1 MFRAETNNLFRLRE
15 YMDILDGFEE
25 LAADG
30 QRSEIKVP
38 LMHVELSFKVRYF
51 MNKAGAGY
59 CGLLVSGVKGKGLK
73 GKIEAVAAKSYIGR
87 TVYVFLS
94 ELNDG
99 KKFITVPALFEKEP
113 TFDEKLD
120 LDDLIIN
127 TYFHADFKKSP
138 QEVYK
143 EHMCALIGKDISND
157 RDSLRRGILG
167 LPAKGIEILKCYK

>member
-1 MFRAETNNLFRLRE
+1 
-15 YMDILDGFEE
+15 MDILDGFEE
-25 LAADG
+25 IAANE

-51 MNKAGAGY
+51 MNRAGVGY

-73 GKIEAVAAKSYIGR
+73 GKVEAVAAKAYIGR

-99 KKFITVPALFEKEP
+99 KKLITVPALFEKEP
-113 TFDEKLD
+113 TFDDKFD

-127 TYFHADFKKSP
+127 TYFHADFKKPP
-138 QEVYK
+138 QEVYI
-143 EHMCALIGKDISND
+143 EHMDALAGKEISDDKD
-157 RDSLRRGILG
+157 RLCRNILE
-167 LPAKGIEILKCYK
+167 LPVKGIEILRSYK

>member
-1 MFRAETNNLFRLRE
+1 
-15 YMDILDGFEE
+15 MDILDGFEE
-25 LAADG
+25 LTANG

-51 MNKAGAGY
+51 MNIRVGY
-59 CGLLVSGVKGKGLK
+59 CGLLISGVKGIGLK
-73 GKIEAVAAKSYIGR
+73 GKIEAVAAKAYIGR

-99 KKFITVPALFEKEP
+99 KKLITVPALFEKEP
-113 TFDEKLD
+113 IFDEKLD
-120 LDDLIIN
+120 LSDLVIN

-143 EHMCALIGKDISND
+143 EHMCALIGKEISND
-157 RDSLRRGILG
+157 IDRLRRDILE
-167 LPAKGIEILKCYK
+167 LPAKGIEILKSYK